1 MPASETHLNIR
12 WRDETRIG
20 REFALRRFRTCS
32 SRKGYA
38 GDAGGMSEAPL
49 RWATSRGNA
58 SRHPEVACRIED
70 NWTISLRHDTL
81 ATKRGNETVT

>member
-1 MPASETHLNIR
+1 MR
-12 WRDETRIG
+12 R
-20 REFALRRFRTCS
+20 ALDANLPSDVFGHVHPE
-32 SRKGYA
+32 KGTP